1 MKTNARSLF
10 FGISF
15 VLTLAVGVFA
25 QAQALNY
32 QNYNVI
38 VFNDLSTE
46 SNIYGR
52 TFIGNNLLGGNSGDY
67 GNQLPSTIS
76 ASDRTLVV
84 GGDILSSSSGIQVQ
98 RGSVYVDGSVN
109 RSINFNG
116 TDSNGNHGTI
126 VADHSIDASTSSI
139 RGYSIA
145 QSEALH
151 ALIADSTVSFPTAS
165 SQPSNIVF
173 TATPG
178 SDGLAVFNV
187 NASDIFSNSKA
198 QSILL
203 NAPASTNIVINVA
216 GTSIDFNQGNFGG
229 DFLTDFN
236 QGHVLWNFYE
246 ATSININRNF
256 NGGILAPYATVTN
269 YSSIDGIVVANNLY
283 AHAQVH
289 TPVSMDPT
297 AYSGYTDPAAVPE
310 PGSAIFL
317 LAAGGLLFIM
327 RNRRLLT
334 SSESR

>member
-1 MKTNARSLF
+1 MKTALHPILF
-10 FGISF
+10 SF
-15 VLTLAVGVFA
+15 TLAFALTAGVSA

-38 VFNDLSTE
+38 VFNDLSTD
-46 SNIYGR
+46 SNIFGR

-109 RSINFNG
+109 RAINFNG
-116 TDSNGNHGTI
+116 TDSSGNHGTI
-126 VADHSIDASTSSI
+126 VADHSIDSATSSI

-145 QSEALH
+145 QSEALR
-151 ALIADSTVSFPTAS
+151 ALMADSTVSFPTSS
-165 SQPSNIVF
+165 SQPGNIVF

-187 NASDIFSNSKA
+187 NAADIFSNSKA

-203 NAPASTNIVINVA
+203 NAPANTNIVINVG

-229 DFLTDFN
+229 DFLTDYA
-236 QGHVLWNFYE
+236 QAHVLWNFYE
-246 ATSININRNF
+246 ATSISINRNF
-256 NGGILAPYATVTN
+256 NGGILAPYASITN
-269 YSSIDGIVVANNLY
+269 TSSIDGIVVANNLY

-289 TPVSMDPT
+289 TPV
-297 AYSGYTDPAAVPE
+297 AY
-310 PGSAIFL
+310 
-317 LAAGGLLFIM
+317 
-327 RNRRLLT
+327 
-334 SSESR
+334 